1 MSRGR
6 PATAGVRELERLD
19 RGAPL
24 DPAAPMWRGLPGGG
38 PEGNA
43 RLTGITG
50 LLLIVLLA
58 VEGVTIVRI
67 GQLITLHMFLGML
80 LIGPIALKLA
90 STGYK
95 FVGYYSGR
103 ESYRRIGPPPIG
115 LRALGPAVVITTV
128 VMMVSGV
135 VLLLAGPSSRDSV
148 LPIHKVS
155 FIVWVFLTAVH
166 VLAHLE
172 ASWTSARSELGAPR
186 GGRSSVLAGR
196 NGRML
201 VLGIAVLAGVVL
213 AVLVIPDFAS
223 WQHFHPH
230 HFRGDG

>member
-1 MSRGR
+1 MGR
-6 PATAGVRELERLD
+6 VS
-19 RGAPL
+19 
-24 DPAAPMWRGLPGGG
+24 M
-38 PEGNA
+38 
-43 RLTGITG
+43 
-50 LLLIVLLA
+50 IVLLA

-128 VMMVSGV
+128 VMMLSGV

-155 FIVWVFLTAVH
+155 FIV
-166 VLAHLE
+166 
-172 ASWTSARSELGAPR
+172 
-186 GGRSSVLAGR
+186 
-196 NGRML
+196 
-201 VLGIAVLAGVVL
+201 
-213 AVLVIPDFAS
+213 
-223 WQHFHPH
+223 
-230 HFRGDG
+230 